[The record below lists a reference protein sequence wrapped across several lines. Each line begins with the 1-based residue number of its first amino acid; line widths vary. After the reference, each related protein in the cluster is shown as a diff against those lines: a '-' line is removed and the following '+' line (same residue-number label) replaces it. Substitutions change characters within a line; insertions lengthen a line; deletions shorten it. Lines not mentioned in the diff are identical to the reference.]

1 MVVRLEA
8 CFVREVEAQLGD
20 VEPIAVRRVGIEVA
34 DDGGEGVPQAQHLAG
49 LHIVEVRRRNF
60 GDRFVAVL
68 QEVIR
73 SLHLLSQRHEPIA
86 DVRVYEAVA

>member
-1 MVVRLEA
+1 M
-8 CFVREVEAQLGD
+8 
-20 VEPIAVRRVGIEVA
+20 
-34 DDGGEGVPQAQHLAG
+34 DDGGEGVPQAQHLGG

-86 DVRVYEAVA
+86 DVRVDEAVGDKVPRFAPLSEFLQL